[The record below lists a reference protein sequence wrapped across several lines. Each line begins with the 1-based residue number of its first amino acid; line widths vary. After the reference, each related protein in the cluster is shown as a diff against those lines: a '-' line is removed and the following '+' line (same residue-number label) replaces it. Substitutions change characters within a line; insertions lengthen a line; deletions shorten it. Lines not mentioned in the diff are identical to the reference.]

1 MAAPFP
7 CSLSMAVGPSTHIH
21 KYNLQIKS
29 IYVHTLIHTLLLTRT
44 TRVEDDEDD
53 EDGQR

>member
-7 CSLSMAVGPSTHIH
+7 YSLSMAVGPSTHIH

-29 IYVHTLIHTLLLTRT
+29 IYVHTLLLMRT
-44 TRVEDDEDD
+44 TRVEDDED
-53 EDGQR
+53 GRR